1 MSASIDI
8 PVSEAPPSYNHVFG
22 NAQYT
27 YADGSPIHYF
37 ERSLDEDAESEMSL
51 ESGSPYAVGP
61 GVQRYTTALSS
72 SIPFQL
78 PYNDENHENTNI
90 TNMKDTSRRGSSTT
104 ATRQASVC
112 STWLESMGHS
122 FPDNITRIESNEI
135 VSPIVASVESRFQ
148 IPLTKL
154 HDSHKKQL
162 ATKARRSYSMSASSS
177 SSHHYPHHSNTT
189 NNNGMFKNLL
199 FHRRDSHATIV
210 EGKEFN
216 GKEDASQNGKL
227 LFDEK
232 YEYTGNVLGEGS
244 GGSVKVVKRKKDN
257 VMFAVKAFHPYEET
271 LSKDRDE
278 ENYTVQSYLK
288 KIKAEYCISSI
299 LQHCNI
305 ISTVEII
312 EQDEH
317 TLLQVMEYVEYD
329 LFAIVMSE
337 QLHYSEACCYFWQLL
352 QGVLYLHDIGLAHR
366 DLKLDNL
373 VVNNKGKLK
382 IIDFGAAVVY
392 KSPYT
397 DNGNNNGNNSNN
409 NDSSGSTAIT
419 MAKGIVGSD
428 PYLSPELYIFE
439 TYDPRATDI
448 WAIGIIFVCMIL
460 RSFPWKYPRLKDSG
474 FRRFCL
480 CRRGANTLNELVTR
494 DNSIPED
501 DMIIQYDDADEDN
514 DEGNHIAGPMRL
526 LAPLPEE
533 THHILL
539 QILDPSPIRRPSIDM
554 ILLDNWVCSIDYC
567 QDKLHPS
574 KDHEHTRLDPTKAHI
589 ANLRPSS
596 D

>member
-8 PVSEAPPSYNHVFG
+8 PTSEAPPSYNHVFG
-22 NAQYT
+22 NIQYR
-27 YADGSPIHYF
+27 YGDGSPIHYF
-37 ERSLDEDAESEMSL
+37 ERALGEDAESEISL
-51 ESGSPYAVGP
+51 ESSSPHAVGP
-61 GVQRYTTALSS
+61 DIQRYTTTVSS

-78 PYNDENHENTNI
+78 PYNDENHDNNTI
-90 TNMKDTSRRGSSTT
+90 NMNGTSRRGSTNTT
-104 ATRQASVC
+104 GQASVC

-122 FPDNITRIESNEI
+122 FPDNMTRIESNEI
-135 VSPIVASVESRFQ
+135 VSPLVASVESRFQ

-154 HDSHKKQL
+154 HDSHRKQL
-162 ATKARRSYSMSASSS
+162 ATKARRSYSMSSSS
-177 SSHHYPHHSNTT
+177 GNHHNSRT
-189 NNNGMFKNLL
+189 FKNLL
-199 FHRRDSHATIV
+199 FHRRESHATIL
-210 EGKEFN
+210 EGKQYDGEEHDEEATPN
-216 GKEDASQNGKL
+216 NNKL
-227 LFDEK
+227 SFDEK
-232 YEYTGNVLGEGS
+232 YVYTGNVLGEGS
-244 GGSVKVVKRKKDN
+244 GGSVKVVKRRKDN
-257 VMFAVKAFHPYEET
+257 AMFAVKAFHPYEDT
-271 LSKDRDE
+271 LTKGHE
-278 ENYTVQSYLK
+278 EEESYTVQSYLK

-299 LQHCNI
+299 LKHPNI
-305 ISTVEII
+305 ISTIEII

-317 TLLQVMEYVEYD
+317 TLLQVMEYVQYD

-352 QGVLYLHDIGLAHR
+352 QGVQYLHNIGLAHR

-373 VVNNKGKLK
+373 VVDKHGQLK

-397 DNGNNNGNNSNN
+397 DHSVENNNE
-409 NDSSGSTAIT
+409 IT

-428 PYLSPELYIFE
+428 PYLPPELYIFE
-439 TYDPRATDI
+439 TYDPRAIDI
-448 WAIGIIFVCMIL
+448 WAIGIIFICMIL
-460 RSFPWKYPRLKDSG
+460 RSFPWRYPRLKDLG

-494 DNSIPED
+494 DKTIPED
-501 DMIIQYDDADEDN
+501 DMIIQYEDETTRIMETDENDN
-514 DEGNHIAGPMRL
+514 DDNHIIGPMRL

-533 THHILL
+533 TQHVLL
-539 QILDPSPIRRPSIDM
+539 RILDPSPIRRPSIEM
-554 ILLDNWVCSIDYC
+554 ILSDDWVRSIDYC
-567 QDKLHPS
+567 QDNLHHG